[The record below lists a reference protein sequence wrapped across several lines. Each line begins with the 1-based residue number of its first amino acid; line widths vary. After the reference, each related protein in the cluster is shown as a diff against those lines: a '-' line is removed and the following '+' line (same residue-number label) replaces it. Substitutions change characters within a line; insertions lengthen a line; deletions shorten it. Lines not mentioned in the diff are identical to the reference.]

1 LARIAALDRLTA
13 TPPEWSIEPVPASSR
28 TLGLL
33 DNAALWGSL
42 GFSLLL
48 MVTGAFLTP
57 ALGLGQAVLVI
68 LIGAVIGNLM
78 LATAAVIGAD
88 SGLPMVALLR
98 APLGGR
104 GSYAASLLTLARN
117 VAWGTF
123 ALMVMGEAAVG
134 LSRDLGGSQ
143 SRPLWIILFG
153 VLGTAIALGGPQL
166 MARQWSKKF
175 AFWFMLLAGLMITYT
190 ALADNGIPDLMRRPG
205 TGGWPSFWQGVDMV
219 IALPI
224 AWLPLVAD
232 YSRFSRCSR
241 SAFLGTFGGFFLA
254 TVWFT
259 MLGVLYVPTVSS
271 SDVVGFILVIPVGAL
286 AFLILLVLESD
297 ETFASVYS
305 ASVSLQSLAPR
316 LDQRRVIVG
325 IGALCTALAL
335 GVAFIHYENF
345 LLLLGSVFVPLFG
358 ILAADHFL
366 LRRRANPA
374 GALYQNEGHFWYRGG
389 MNVAALVVWLLGFL
403 LYNWISPGS
412 LSWWVNGMEG
422 FFHGLLRLPFPLDEK
437 VPWLSASIP
446 AFLLS
451 FVLYALVSRLPRG
464 ERAAPETASELVSTG
479 ELSARLG

>member
-1 LARIAALDRLTA
+1 MARIAAFDRLGM
-13 TPPEWSIEPVPASSR
+13 PPTDWGIEPVSASSR

-33 DNAALWGSL
+33 DNAALWGNL

-48 MVTGAFLTP
+48 MVTGAFLVP
-57 ALGLGQAVLVI
+57 ALGLGQAFLAI

-88 SGLPMVALLR
+88 SGLPTMALLR
-98 APLGGR
+98 APLGIR
-104 GSYAASLLTLARN
+104 GSYAATLLALARN

-123 ALMVMGEAAVG
+123 ALMVMGEGAVG
-134 LSRDLGGSQ
+134 LSRHLGGFEG
-143 SRPLWIILFG
+143 RPLWIIFFG
-153 VLGTAIALGGPQL
+153 VLGTAMALGDPQV
-166 MARQWSKKF
+166 MVRRWFKKF
-175 AFWFMLLAGLMITYT
+175 ALWFMLLAGLLITYS
-190 ALADNGIPDLMRRPG
+190 AFASSGIPDLMRRPAV
-205 TGGWPSFWQGVDMV
+205 GGWPSFWQGVDMV
-219 IALPI
+219 VALPI

-232 YSRFSRCSR
+232 YSRFSRDAR
-241 SAFLGTFGGFFLA
+241 NAFLGTFGGFFLA

-271 SDVVGFILVIPVGAL
+271 SDVLGFILVIPVGVL
-286 AFLILLVLESD
+286 AFLILLVTEAD

-305 ASVSLQSLAPR
+305 ASVSLKNLAPW
-316 LDQRRVIVG
+316 LDQRRVVLG
-325 IGALCTALAL
+325 IGVLCTALAL

-366 LRRRANPA
+366 LRRRATPSD
-374 GALYQNEGHFWYRGG
+374 ALYQVGGQFWYRGG
-389 MNVAALVVWLLGFL
+389 VNATALVIWLAGFL

-412 LSWWVNGMEG
+412 LSWWVDGMEG

-437 VPWLSASIP
+437 VSWLNASIP

-451 FVLYALVSRLPRG
+451 FVLYALLSRLPRS
-464 ERAAPETASELVSTG
+464 RAAAEKA
-479 ELSARLG
+479 A

>member
-1 LARIAALDRLTA
+1 LARIAALDRLT
-13 TPPEWSIEPVPASSR
+13 PPAQWSIEPVPASAR

-33 DNAALWGSL
+33 DSAALWGSL

-57 ALGLGQAVLVI
+57 ALGLGEAFVVI
-68 LIGAVIGNLM
+68 LVGAIIGNLM

-134 LSRDLGGSQ
+134 LSRRLGGFEG
-143 SRPLWIILFG
+143 RFLWIILFG

-190 ALADNGIPDLMRRPG
+190 ALSENGIPDLMRRPG

-232 YSRFSRCSR
+232 YSRFSRCPR

-259 MLGVLYVPTVSS
+259 TLGVLYVPTVSS
-271 SDVVGFILVIPVGAL
+271 SDVVGFILAIPVGAL
-286 AFLILLVLESD
+286 AFLILLVTQTD
-297 ETFASVYS
+297 EAFASVYS
-305 ASVSLQSLAPR
+305 ASVSVQNLVPR
-316 LDQRRVIVG
+316 LDQRRVVLG
-325 IGALCTALAL
+325 IGVLCTALAL

-366 LRRRANPA
+366 VRRRASQD
-374 GALYQNEGHFWYRGG
+374 GASIKNRGRFWYRGG
-389 MNVAALVVWLLGFL
+389 VNVAALVVWLL
-403 LYNWISPGS
+403 SSSSTAGS
-412 LSWWVNGMEG
+412 L
-422 FFHGLLRLPFPLDEK
+422 
-437 VPWLSASIP
+437 
-446 AFLLS
+446 
-451 FVLYALVSRLPRG
+451 
-464 ERAAPETASELVSTG
+464 RAA
-479 ELSARLG
+479 

>member
-1 LARIAALDRLTA
+1 LARTAALDRLTGA
-13 TPPEWSIEPVPASSR
+13 SSEWGIEPVPASSR

-33 DNAALWGSL
+33 DNAALWGNL

-48 MVTGAFLTP
+48 MVTGALLVP
-57 ALGLGQAVLVI
+57 ALGLGEAFLAI
-68 LIGAVIGNLM
+68 LIGAIIGNLM

-98 APLGGR
+98 APLGIR
-104 GSYAASLLTLARN
+104 GSYAASLLALARN
-117 VAWGTF
+117 VAWGAF

-134 LSRDLGGSQ
+134 LSRRLGGFEG
-143 SRPLWIILFG
+143 RPLWIIFFG
-153 VLGTAIALGGPQL
+153 VLGTAMALGGPQL
-166 MARQWSKKF
+166 MVRQWFKKF
-175 AFWFMLLAGLMITYT
+175 ALWFMLLAGVVITYT
-190 ALADNGIPDLMRRPG
+190 FLSESGGIPDLMRRPA

-219 IALPI
+219 VALPI

-232 YSRFSRCSR
+232 YSRFSRGAR

-271 SDVVGFILVIPVGAL
+271 SDVVGFILAVPVGAL
-286 AFLILLVLESD
+286 AFLILLVIQTD

-305 ASVSLQSLAPR
+305 GSVSVQNLAPW
-316 LDQRRVIVG
+316 LNQRRVVLA
-325 IGALCTALAL
+325 IGVLCTALAL

-366 LRRRANPA
+366 LRRRSAP
-374 GALYQNEGHFWYRGG
+374 GEALYRNGGQFWYRGG
-389 MNVAALVVWLLGFL
+389 VNVTALVVWLAGFL

-412 LSWWVNGMEG
+412 LSWWVDGMEAL
-422 FFHGLLRLPFPLDEK
+422 FHGLFRLPFPLDEK
-437 VPWLSASIP
+437 VSWLNASLP
-446 AFLLS
+446 AFFLT
-451 FVLYALVSRLPRG
+451 FVLYALLSRPPRG
-464 ERAAPETASELVSTG
+464 QAAGDETV
-479 ELSARLG
+479 

>member
-1 LARIAALDRLTA
+1 LARIAAFDRLSI
-13 TPPEWSIEPVPASSR
+13 PPAGWGIEPVPAPSR

-33 DNAALWGSL
+33 DNAALWGNL

-48 MVTGAFLTP
+48 MVTGAFLVP
-57 ALGLGQAVLVI
+57 ALGLGEAFLAI
-68 LIGAVIGNLM
+68 LIGAIIGNLM

-88 SGLPMVALLR
+88 SGLPTMALLR
-98 APLGGR
+98 APLGIR

-123 ALMVMGEAAVG
+123 ALMVMGEGAVG
-134 LSRDLGGSQ
+134 LSRHLGGSGG
-143 SRPLWIILFG
+143 RPLWIILFG
-153 VLGTAIALGGPQL
+153 VLGTAMALGDPQV
-166 MARQWSKKF
+166 MVRRWFKKF
-175 AFWFMLLAGLMITYT
+175 AFWFMLLAGLMITYS
-190 ALADNGIPDLMRRPG
+190 AFASSGIPDLMRRPA

-219 IALPI
+219 VALPI

-232 YSRFSRCSR
+232 YSRFSRGAR
-241 SAFLGTFGGFFLA
+241 NAFLGTFGGFFLA

-271 SDVVGFILVIPVGAL
+271 SDVLGFILVIPVGVL
-286 AFLILLVLESD
+286 AFLILLVTETD

-305 ASVSLQSLAPR
+305 ASVSVQNLAPW
-316 LDQRRVIVG
+316 LNQRRVALG
-325 IGALCTALAL
+325 IGVLCTALAL
-335 GVAFIHYENF
+335 GVTFIHYENF

-366 LRRRANPA
+366 LRRRATPGDA
-374 GALYQNEGHFWYRGG
+374 IYQNGGRFWYRGG
-389 MNVAALVVWLLGFL
+389 VNATALVIWLAGFL

-437 VPWLSASIP
+437 VSWLNASIP

-451 FVLYALVSRLPRG
+451 FVLYALLSRLPQS
-464 ERAAPETASELVSTG
+464 RAVANKTA
-479 ELSARLG
+479 

>member
-1 LARIAALDRLTA
+1 
-13 TPPEWSIEPVPASSR
+13 
-28 TLGLL
+28 
-33 DNAALWGSL
+33 
-42 GFSLLL
+42 

-57 ALGLGQAVLVI
+57 ALGLGEALLVI
-68 LIGAVIGNLM
+68 LIGAVIGNVM
-78 LATAAVIGAD
+78 LATAAVMGAD

-104 GSYAASLLTLARN
+104 GAYAASLLTLARN

-134 LSRDLGGSQ
+134 LSRRLGFEG
-143 SRPLWIILFG
+143 RPVWIILFG
-153 VLGTAIALGGPQL
+153 VLGTGIALGGPQV

-190 ALADNGIPDLMRRPG
+190 GLSASGIPDLMRRPG

-232 YSRFSRCSR
+232 YSRFSRCPR

-259 MLGVLYVPTVSS
+259 TLGFLYVPTVSS
-271 SDVVGFILVIPVGAL
+271 SDVAGFILAIPVGAL
-286 AFLILLVLESD
+286 AFLILLVTQTD
-297 ETFASVYS
+297 EAFASVYS
-305 ASVSLQSLAPR
+305 ASVSVQNLAPR
-316 LDQRRVIVG
+316 LDQRRVVLG
-325 IGALCTALAL
+325 IGVLCTALAL

-366 LRRRANPA
+366 LRRRVSHN
-374 GALYQNEGHFWYRGG
+374 GAPYQDGGRFWYRGG
-389 MNVAALVVWLLGFL
+389 VNAAALLVWLLGFL

-412 LSWWVNGMEG
+412 LSWWVDGMDG
-422 FFHGLLRLPFPLDEK
+422 FFNGLLRLPFPLDEK
-437 VPWLSASIP
+437 VSWLSASIP

-451 FVLYALVSRLPRG
+451 FVLYALVSRLPQG
-464 ERAAPETASELVSTG
+464 KTAAPEPVSAR
-479 ELSARLG
+479 ELSGIA

>member
-1 LARIAALDRLTA
+1 MARTA
-13 TPPEWSIEPVPASSR
+13 TLGRPTAAPSAWGIEPVPAASR

-57 ALGLGQAVLVI
+57 ALGLGQAFLAI
-68 LIGAVIGNLM
+68 LIGAIIGNLM

-88 SGLPMVALLR
+88 SGLPTVAILR
-98 APLGGR
+98 APLGIR

-134 LSRDLGGSQ
+134 LSRGLGGFEG
-143 SRPLWIILFG
+143 RPLWIILFG
-153 VLGTAIALGGPQL
+153 VLGTAIALRGPQF
-166 MARQWSKKF
+166 MVSQWSKKF
-175 AFWFMLLAGLMITYT
+175 AFWFMILAGLMITYT
-190 ALADNGIPDLMRRPG
+190 GFASSGIPDLMRRPG
-205 TGGWPSFWQGVDMV
+205 AGGWPSFWQGVDMIV
-219 IALPI
+219 ALPI
-224 AWLPLVAD
+224 AWLPLAAD
-232 YSRFSRCSR
+232 YSRFSRGAR
-241 SAFLGTFGGFFLA
+241 HAFLGTFGGFFLA

-286 AFLILLVLESD
+286 AFLILLVTETD
-297 ETFASVYS
+297 ENFASVYS
-305 ASVSLQSLAPR
+305 ASISLQNLAPW
-316 LDQRRVIVG
+316 LNQRRVVLG
-325 IGALCTALAL
+325 IGVLCTALAL

-358 ILAADHFL
+358 ILAADHFIV
-366 LRRRANPA
+366 RRRANPA
-374 GALYQNEGHFWYRGG
+374 DVPYADGARFWYRGG
-389 MNVAALVVWLLGFL
+389 VNLAALAVWLLGFL

-412 LSWWVNGMEG
+412 LTWWVDGMEG

-437 VPWLSASIP
+437 VSWLSASIP

-451 FVLYALVSRLPRG
+451 FILYALVSRLPR
-464 ERAAPETASELVSTG
+464 RELAISTS
-479 ELSARLG
+479 SADPQRIEA

>member
-1 LARIAALDRLTA
+1 LARVAALDRLGM
-13 TPPEWSIEPVPASSR
+13 PPADWGIEPVPASSR

-33 DNAALWGSL
+33 DNAALWGNL

-48 MVTGAFLTP
+48 MVTGAFLVP
-57 ALGLGQAVLVI
+57 ALGLGEAFLVI
-68 LIGAVIGNLM
+68 LIGAIIGNLM

-88 SGLPMVALLR
+88 SGLPMMALLR
-98 APLGGR
+98 APLGIR
-104 GSYAASLLTLARN
+104 GSYAASLLALARN

-123 ALMVMGEAAVG
+123 ALMVMGEGAVG
-134 LSRDLGGSQ
+134 LSRHLGGFAG
-143 SRPLWIILFG
+143 RPLWIIFFG
-153 VLGTAIALGGPQL
+153 VLGTAMALRGPQV
-166 MARQWSKKF
+166 MVRQWFKKF
-175 AFWFMLLAGLMITYT
+175 AIWFMLLAGLMITYS
-190 ALADNGIPDLMRRPG
+190 AFASSGIPDLMRRPA

-219 IALPI
+219 VALPI

-232 YSRFSRCSR
+232 YSRFSRGAR
-241 SAFLGTFGGFFLA
+241 NAFLGTFGGFFLA

-271 SDVVGFILVIPVGAL
+271 SDVLGFILAIPFGVL
-286 AFLILLVLESD
+286 AFLILLVTETD

-305 ASVSLQSLAPR
+305 ASVSVKNLAPR
-316 LDQRRVIVG
+316 LDQRRVALG
-325 IGALCTALAL
+325 IGVLCTVLAL

-366 LRRRANPA
+366 LRRRVTP
-374 GALYQNEGHFWYRGG
+374 GDALYQNEGQFWYRGG
-389 MNVAALVVWLLGFL
+389 VNVAALAIWLAGFL

-422 FFHGLLRLPFPLDEK
+422 LFHGLLRLPFPLDEK
-437 VPWLSASIP
+437 VSWLNASIP

-451 FVLYALVSRLPRG
+451 FVLYAVVSRLPRSP
-464 ERAAPETASELVSTG
+464 AAREA
-479 ELSARLG
+479 A